1 MEVKFIR
8 NGSSL
13 RAYKLDAGIKLLTEL
28 IVEESDLEHK
38 PEIVV
43 FNKVCHQQLSTRFY
57 SDSVEG
63 YTYSHRTREASK
75 LTTKQKALLEYVNG
89 LLGSN
94 YNSLLINSYKDG
106 TEYISAHADDER
118 NVDQHAGVAS
128 ISHGASRKFR
138 IRDKATREIL
148 ADIPTNDTE
157 LWQMAGDFQKDF
169 LHEVPQERKV
179 TKRRTVI
186 TFRYFA

>member
-1 MEVKFIR
+1 MEVKYAR
-8 NGSSL
+8 GNSSL
-13 RAYKLDAGIKLLTEL
+13 RAYKLDAGMKLLTEL
-28 IVEESDLEHK
+28 IVEEAELEHK

-43 FNKVCHQQLSTRFY
+43 FNRVCHQQLSTRFY
-57 SDSVEG
+57 SDSVDG
-63 YTYSHRTREASK
+63 YTYSRRKREASP
-75 LTTKQKALLEYVNG
+75 LTTKQKALLQYVNE

-118 NVDQHAGVAS
+118 NLDQHAGVAS

-138 IRDKATREIL
+138 IRDKATKEIL
-148 ADIPTNDTE
+148 RDIPTNDTE
-157 LWQMAGDFQKDF
+157 LWQMEGDFQKDF
-169 LHEVPQERKV
+169 LHEVPPEKAV